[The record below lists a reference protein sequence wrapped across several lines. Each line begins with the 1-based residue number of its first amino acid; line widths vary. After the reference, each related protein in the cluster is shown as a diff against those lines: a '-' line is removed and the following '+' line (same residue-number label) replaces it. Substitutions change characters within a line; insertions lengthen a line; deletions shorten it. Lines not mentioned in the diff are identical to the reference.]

1 MELLKMRDEDYWNK
15 ARFMFET
22 NMSFRQ
28 IELELSIPKST
39 LHRRGLKEQWQ
50 KGLYMPLVL
59 EIARAEEAF
68 QGLSAIKKKAVM
80 LEVQRK
86 LKLRAQYE
94 EHPNIWLKKLLRQ

>member
-1 MELLKMRDEDYWNK
+1 MELLKMRDEDYWTK

-28 IELELSIPKST
+28 IELELSISKSV
-39 LHRRGLKEQWQ
+39 LHRRSLADGWR
-50 KGLYMPLVL
+50 KGCYMPLVL
-59 EIARAEEAF
+59 KIARAEEAF
-68 QGLSAIKKKAVM
+68 QGLSVIKKKAVM